1 MTDKLRRIVN
11 GICWYIIILMT
22 VFILLSLLSLY
33 INWSWNLA
41 LGTWFV
47 FLIELILF
55 RQTYRIWRELDQ

>member
-1 MTDKLRRIVN
+1 MTDKLRRVVN

-55 RQTYRIWRELDQ
+55 RQTYRIWRELD

>member
-41 LGTWFV
+41 LGTWFI

-55 RQTYRIWRELDQ
+55 RQTYRIWRELD

>member
-22 VFILLSLLSLY
+22 VFILLSLISLY

-41 LGTWFV
+41 LGTWFI

>member
-1 MTDKLRRIVN
+1 MTDKLRRVVN

-22 VFILLSLLSLY
+22 VFFLLSLISLY

-55 RQTYRIWRELDQ
+55 RQTYRIWRELD

>member
-22 VFILLSLLSLY
+22 VFILLSLLSVY

-41 LGTWFV
+41 LGTWFI

>member
-1 MTDKLRRIVN
+1 MTDKVRRVVN

-22 VFILLSLLSLY
+22 VFNLLSLISLY

-55 RQTYRIWRELDQ
+55 RQTYRIWRELD

>member
-1 MTDKLRRIVN
+1 MTDKLRRVVN

-22 VFILLSLLSLY
+22 VFILLSLISLY
-33 INWSWNLA
+33 INWNWNLA

-55 RQTYRIWRELDQ
+55 RQTYRIWRELD

>member
-41 LGTWFV
+41 LGTWFI
-47 FLIELILF
+47 FLIEPILF

>member
-1 MTDKLRRIVN
+1 MTDKLRRVVN

-22 VFILLSLLSLY
+22 VFILLSLISLY

>member
-1 MTDKLRRIVN
+1 MTDKLRRVVN

-22 VFILLSLLSLY
+22 VFILLSLISLY

-41 LGTWFV
+41 LGTWFI

>member
-1 MTDKLRRIVN
+1 MTDKLKRVVN

-22 VFILLSLLSLY
+22 VFILLSLISLY

-41 LGTWFV
+41 LGTWFI

>member
-22 VFILLSLLSLY
+22 VFILLSLISLY

-55 RQTYRIWRELDQ
+55 RQTYRIWRELD

>member
-41 LGTWFV
+41 LGTWFI

-55 RQTYRIWRELDQ
+55 RQTYSILSELDQ

>member
-1 MTDKLRRIVN
+1 MTDKLRRIDN

-33 INWSWNLA
+33 INWSWSLA
-41 LGTWFV
+41 LGTWFI

>member
-33 INWSWNLA
+33 INWSWNLS
-41 LGTWFV
+41 LGTWFI

>member
-41 LGTWFV
+41 LGTWFI

-55 RQTYRIWRELDQ
+55 RQTYRIWRVLDQ

>member
-33 INWSWNLA
+33 INWSWNIA
-41 LGTWFV
+41 LGTWFI

>member
-11 GICWYIIILMT
+11 GICWHIIILMT

-41 LGTWFV
+41 LGTWFI

>member
-1 MTDKLRRIVN
+1 MTDKLRRVVN
-11 GICWYIIILMT
+11 GICWYIISLMT
-22 VFILLSLLSLY
+22 VFILLSLISLY

-55 RQTYRIWRELDQ
+55 RQTYRIWRELD

>member
-1 MTDKLRRIVN
+1 MTDKLRRVVN

-22 VFILLSLLSLY
+22 VFILLSLISLY

-55 RQTYRIWRELDQ
+55 RQTYRIWRELD

>member
-1 MTDKLRRIVN
+1 MTDKLRRVVN

-33 INWSWNLA
+33 INWSWDLA
-41 LGTWFV
+41 LGTWFI

-55 RQTYRIWRELDQ
+55 RQTYRIWRELD

>member
-1 MTDKLRRIVN
+1 MTDKLRRVVN

-41 LGTWFV
+41 LGTWFI

>member
-1 MTDKLRRIVN
+1 MTDKLRRVVN

-41 LGTWFV
+41 LGTWFI

-55 RQTYRIWRELDQ
+55 RQTYRIWRELD

>member
-11 GICWYIIILMT
+11 GICWYIIILMI

-41 LGTWFV
+41 LGTWFI

>member
-33 INWSWNLA
+33 INWSWNLV
-41 LGTWFV
+41 LGTWFI

>member
-1 MTDKLRRIVN
+1 MTDKLRRVVN

-22 VFILLSLLSLY
+22 VFNLLSLISLY

-41 LGTWFV
+41 LGTWFI

-55 RQTYRIWRELDQ
+55 RQTYRIWRELD

>member
-1 MTDKLRRIVN
+1 MTDKLRRVVN
-11 GICWYIIILMT
+11 GICWYIIILMII
-22 VFILLSLLSLY
+22 FILLSLISLY

-55 RQTYRIWRELDQ
+55 RQTYRIWRELD

>member
-41 LGTWFV
+41 LGTWFI